1 MLTDTQIEDARW
13 AQAGLDALAES
24 AARATLT
31 HLGLDPDL
39 YEISLLG
46 CDDARISLLNAEFRG
61 KPSPTNVLSWP
72 TQDLSAEE
80 EGESPYVPDDT
91 PQDDPFGFADD
102 DDDDGDDEEEED
114 HADDQNDDDQNDD
127 DQNDDDDDA
136 EGIALGDIAIAYD
149 TCAREAA
156 ETGKPFAHHV
166 THLIVHGT
174 LHLLGYDHIRDKD
187 ATLMESIEVTILGKL
202 GVPDP
207 Y

>member
-13 AQAGLDALAES
+13 AQAGLDALAET

-46 CDDARISLLNAEFRG
+46 CDDARISVLNAEFRG

-72 TQDLSAEE
+72 AQDLSAEE
-80 EGESPYVPDDT
+80 EGESPYVPDAT
-91 PQDDPFGFADD
+91 PQDDPFAFADD
-102 DDDDGDDEEEED
+102 D
-114 HADDQNDDDQNDD
+114 A
-127 DQNDDDDDA
+127 DDDDEDEDDYDGEDEA
-136 EGIALGDIAIAYD
+136 IALGDIAIAYD

-187 ATLMESIEVTILGKL
+187 ATLMETIEVTILGKL